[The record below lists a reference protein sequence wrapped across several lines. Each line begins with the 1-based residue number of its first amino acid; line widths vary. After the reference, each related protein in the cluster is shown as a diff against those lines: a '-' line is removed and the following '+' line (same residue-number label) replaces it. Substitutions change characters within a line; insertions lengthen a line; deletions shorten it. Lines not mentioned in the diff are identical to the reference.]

1 MNKRVFPVVT
11 ESDKKLPYYLLGAGC
26 DWNQEHVV
34 CPNGYY
40 YQWIQSIKGEGELI
54 TGGKTYR
61 VKEGSGMLLFQG
73 VAHEYYAIS
82 SSWIVEWIVFDGS
95 QVEKFLKHI
104 AGIET
109 SRAFYVSR
117 PDIFSSR
124 IRSIIDIEESDSS
137 LKNLKCSSI
146 IYALLTD
153 IVQYVSINPDSSA
166 INQHSKLK
174 PLFEFIEQNF
184 DKPLTLENMA
194 HVIGVT
200 SSHLCTLFKKT
211 TNIRIFQYINSFR
224 IKKSKE
230 FLIQNP
236 DMPIKEIAA
245 LAGFEDMNYFC
256 IVFKKLEKISPSQ
269 FRKIYSNLLLK

>member
-11 ESDKKLPYYLLGAGC
+11 ESDKNLPYYLLGAGC
-26 DWNQEHVV
+26 GWNQEHVI

-54 TGGKTYR
+54 TGEKTYR
-61 VKEGSGMLLFQG
+61 VKEGTGMLLFQG

-95 QVEKFLKHI
+95 QVEHFLKHI

-124 IRSIIDIEESDSS
+124 IRSVIDIEQSDCS

-146 IYALLTD
+146 IYSLLTD
-153 IVQYVSINPDSSA
+153 IAQYVSINPDSSA

-194 HVIGVT
+194 HVIEVT
-200 SSHLCTLFKKT
+200 PPHLCTLFKRT

-236 DMPIKEIAA
+236 DMPIKEIAV

-269 FRKIYSNLLLK
+269 FRKIYSK